1 MKRITIW
8 GTTLKKVAD
17 EAQMVSHYKIIKKY
31 LPDADVTMITYLK
44 PSVQAAYPDLTIV
57 PIPQIHKSL
66 PRIFQSDLF
75 IVAGGPYFDYFPH
88 ILKVFLLSTILW
100 LARVPILIYGVTGFP
115 VQSWFGRHVFKW
127 MGNMAQE
134 IVTRDIS
141 AFNSL
146 TDMGVSTPMRQG
158 TDLRAIL
165 DPAPAERVHE
175 ILRGEGIDPQKPMIG
190 LTVRYIDP
198 NAPEWVKNHLNLK
211 DEKSITQFNE
221 VMGRVSAELS
231 KIAQVFIIAMNPD
244 LTDDLKVAENMRKY
258 MEDPSQLKI
267 IEHRYLATE
276 TLGIIQA
283 CDLLIAGR
291 VGSAV
296 FATILETPLVGISHE
311 HRMKEWMDE
320 VGISECCFDWQALNS
335 DQMLVQTKRMMDSN
349 NDEIK
354 HLFSVKSKDTREQ
367 AWSDTEVYKKYLT
380 A

>member
-1 MKRITIW
+1 MKRITVW
-8 GTTLKKVAD
+8 GTTLKKIAD
-17 EAQMVSHYKIIKKY
+17 EAQMLTHYKIIKKY

-57 PIPQIHKSL
+57 PIPHIHKSL
-66 PRIFQSDLF
+66 PRIFLSDLF

-88 ILKVFLLSTILW
+88 ILKVFLLTTLLW

-127 MGNMAQE
+127 MGNMAKE
-134 IVTRDIS
+134 IVTRDMS

-146 TDMGVSTPMRQG
+146 KDMGVSTPIKQG

-165 DPAPAERVHE
+165 DPAPIERVHE
-175 ILRGEGIDPQKPMIG
+175 ILRGEGIDPQKPTIG
-190 LTVRYIDP
+190 LTVRFVDK
-198 NAPEWVKNHLNLK
+198 NVPEWVREHLNFK
-211 DEKSITQFNE
+211 EESIDKFNQ
-221 VMGRVSAELS
+221 VMGKVVAELC
-231 KIAQVFIIAMNPD
+231 KKAQVFIIAMNPV
-244 LTDDLKVAENMRKY
+244 LTDDLKVAKNIQKY
-258 MEDPSQLKI
+258 MDDPSQLKI

-296 FATILETPLVGISHE
+296 FATMLETPLVAISHE

-320 VGISECCFDWQALNS
+320 VGVGEYCFDWQELNP
-335 DQMLVQTKRMMDSN
+335 DQMLAQIGMAMAPN

-354 HLFSVKSKDTREQ
+354 QLFSVKAKDTREQ
-367 AWSDTEVYKKYLT
+367 AWSDTETYKEYLT